1 MILEAYDIYMPG
13 HSLIENPKLHEIVN
27 RIEDQENI
35 GFFEA
40 SEFED
45 ALMSFFEEFKNL
57 CICRK

>member
-45 ALMSFFEEFKNL
+45 ALMSFFEEFKN
-57 CICRK
+57 